1 MELTKLTIAEM
12 SRRLA
17 AGEVTSVQLAQAFL
31 DRIAAEN
38 DALGAFITVT
48 GELALSQAAAA
59 DERRSKG
66 EALSP
71 VDGIPYAL
79 EDNYCTV
86 DVLTS
91 CASLML
97 ADFVPT
103 YSATAYEKLTA
114 AGAVL
119 LGKVNMDEFGFGAS
133 TETSYY
139 GAAKNPA
146 NPEYVGGVAACVAA
160 GMTPAV
166 LCTYATASAALSGVV
181 ALTPS
186 YGRISRNGIVATA
199 SSLDMPG
206 VAAATLEDAAM
217 LLNIVAGHDSMDAA
231 TWPEAM
237 PDLTACGADVTGMKI
252 GIPAELLEV
261 DPAIKAVLFSA
272 AAALEAHGAVVET
285 ISLPHARYAVPAHTV
300 LTCAEGFSC
309 LGRYSGIH
317 FGYRSPNAESL
328 DDIYT
333 MSRSEGFGHNV
344 KRTVLLGT
352 YVLGSENYEEY
363 YKRAQRVRTLI
374 AQDFDS
380 VFAQYDCLLAPALPC
395 TAWKVG
401 ENRKDAYACTAAAN
415 LSGLCSMTLPYGN
428 SENGL
433 PIALQLLGAQKGE
446 VAAAK
451 AAAVLEAV
459 KKEA

>member
-12 SRRLA
+12 SRKLA
-17 AGEVTSVQLAQAFL
+17 AGEVTSVQLVQAFL

-38 DALGAFITVT
+38 EKLGAFITVT
-48 GELALSQAAAA
+48 TDLALSQAKAA

-66 EALSP
+66 EALSA

-79 EDNYCTV
+79 EDNYCTE

-103 YSATAYEKLTA
+103 YSATAYAKLTA
-114 AGAVL
+114 VGAVL

-139 GAAKNPA
+139 GAVKNPA
-146 NPEYVGGVAACVAA
+146 NAERVGGVAACVAA

-166 LCTYATASAALSGVV
+166 LCTYATASAALSGAV

-206 VAAATLEDAAM
+206 IAAATIEDAAM
-217 LLNIVAGHDSMDAA
+217 LLNIVAGHDPMDAA

-237 PDLTACGADVTGMKI
+237 PDLTTCGADVSGLKI
-252 GIPAELLEV
+252 GLPAELLEV
-261 DPAIKAVLFSA
+261 DPAVKEAVFAA
-272 AAALEAHGAVVET
+272 AAALEAKGAVVET
-285 ISLPHARYAVPAHTV
+285 VSLPHAKYAVPAHTV

-344 KRTVLLGT
+344 KRTILLGT
-352 YVLGSENYEEY
+352 YFLGSANYEEY

-374 AQDFDS
+374 AQDFDG

-395 TAWKVG
+395 TVWKIG

-415 LSGLCSMTLPYGN
+415 LSGLCSLTLPCGK
-428 SENGL
+428 SADGM
-433 PIALQLLGAQKGE
+433 PIAAQLIGAQKGE
-446 VAAAK
+446 VAVAK
-451 AAAVLEAV
+451 AAAALESV
-459 KKEA
+459 MKEA